1 MISLDEA
8 QRYVLRDLEAL
19 APLEVP
25 LDFALA
31 CVSAQ
36 VVEAREAVPGFTNS
50 AMDGY
55 ALRSDDTSA
64 GPARL
69 RVIGSVLAG
78 DSPRPRLESGEAI
91 RIMTGAPVPDGADCV
106 CMIEEVTVRPR
117 GDEIQVARALS
128 RGENIRPAGED
139 VAVGQVLVTP
149 GSELGPV
156 LLGLVASQ
164 GLDSLLVHP
173 RPKVGVLSTG
183 DELID
188 SRGSSVFG
196 KIHDV
201 NKRLLLASLNQSGFD
216 TVDLGIARD
225 DYDDIE
231 KGLSRGIAECDAV
244 VSTGGVSVGDAD
256 HVKTVITDRCS
267 GRARWMQ
274 VAIRPAKPFAFGL
287 SESDTPVFGLPG
299 NPVSTLVS
307 FELFVRP
314 ALRLLAGHTA
324 LARPTVTAVLDCP
337 IPRRRDGTIH
347 FVHAFAEF
355 RLDGHLHV
363 VAAAPRGSHSLRAAA
378 NANILTVVEDGD
390 GLVAGETVRAMILHP
405 AQPDP
410 GRSNRFTLPLM

>member
-1 MISLDEA
+1 MISLHEA

-19 APLEVP
+19 APVELS
-25 LDFALA
+25 LDSTLD

-36 VVEAREAVPGFTNS
+36 VVTASEPVPGFISS

-55 ALRSDDTSA
+55 ALRSDDTSS
-64 GPARL
+64 GPTRL
-69 RVIGSVLAG
+69 RVVGSVLAG
-78 DSPRPRLESGEAI
+78 DPPRPRLESGEAI

-106 CMIEEVTVRPR
+106 CMIEEVAVHHR
-117 GDEIQVARALS
+117 GDEIEVTRALA
-128 RGENIRPAGED
+128 RGENIRHAGED
-139 VAVGQVLVTP
+139 VAVGQVLVTV
-149 GSELGPV
+149 GLELGPV
-156 LLGLVASQ
+156 LLGLVAGQ

-183 DELID
+183 DELIEA
-188 SRGSSVFG
+188 RGPSVFG

-201 NKRLLLASLNQSGFD
+201 NKRLLLASLRQSGFD

-231 KGLSRGIAECDAV
+231 KRLSRGIAECDAV

-287 SESDTPVFGLPG
+287 SKSGIPVFGLPG
-299 NPVSTLVS
+299 NPVSMLVS

-314 ALRLLAGHTA
+314 ALRLLAGHHT
-324 LARPTVTAVLDCP
+324 LTRPTVTAVLDCP
-337 IPRRRDGTIH
+337 IPRRSDGKIH

-355 RLDGHLHV
+355 HDDGHLHV
-363 VAAAPRGSHSLRAAA
+363 VSAASRGSHSLRAAA
-378 NANILTVVEDGD
+378 NANVLAVVEDGD
-390 GLVAGETVRAMILHP
+390 GLVAGETVRAMILNP
-405 AQPDP
+405 IQPDP
-410 GRSNRFTLPLM
+410 GRFTPPLM